1 MGDVAVDKAERL
13 INLTMALLASRRFL
27 SKNEIYSIVPGY
39 SGSAET
45 RERMFERDK
54 NDLRD
59 LGLEIEVGNDD
70 PLFDDE
76 AGYRIDAQRY
86 SFDLEELDGVDLAL
100 LSLSA
105 ANWQSSLL
113 SKSGQSAIRKLESIS
128 ASSDTESLHLP
139 HYSPEV
145 PGKHFEI
152 LWKAITDK
160 RRVSFTY
167 NSQHDS
173 YRTIEPYGLTLNRG
187 FWYLVGRDLDK
198 EEIRLFKVVRIA
210 DDLEMDNSKKS
221 FDQPDP
227 VTLRNLM
234 RNNGGSD
241 QRIEVDLLIAQGR
254 AYEIRRIAQIQ
265 PSSDEWESAKLVADS
280 QFELFEL
287 LARAGVSVIITSP
300 QQIRDEY
307 IAWIRGK
314 RNV

>member
-13 INLTMALLASRRFL
+13 INLTMALLASTRFL
-27 SKNEIYSIVPGY
+27 SKNEIYTIVPGY
-39 SGSAET
+39 SGSAESK
-45 RERMFERDK
+45 ERMFERDK

-86 SFDLEELDGVDLAL
+86 SFDLGELDGVDLAL

-234 RNNGGSD
+234 RNDGGSD

-265 PSSDEWESAKLVADS
+265 PSSDEWESATLVADS

>member
-13 INLTMALLASRRFL
+13 INLTMALLASTRFL
-27 SKNEIYSIVPGY
+27 SKNEIYTIVPGY

-45 RERMFERDK
+45 KERMFERDK

-86 SFDLEELDGVDLAL
+86 SFDLGELDGVDLAL

-234 RNNGGSD
+234 RNDGGSD

-265 PSSDEWESAKLVADS
+265 PSSDEWESATLVADS

>member
-86 SFDLEELDGVDLAL
+86 SFDLGELDGVDLAL

-265 PSSDEWESAKLVADS
+265 PSSDEWESATLVADS

-307 IAWIRGK
+307 IDWIRGK

>member
-27 SKNEIYSIVPGY
+27 SKNEIYAIVPGY
-39 SGSAET
+39 SGSSET
-45 RERMFERDK
+45 KERMFERDK

-76 AGYRIDAQRY
+76 AGYRIDAQQY
-86 SFDLEELDGVDLAL
+86 SFDLGELDGVDLAL
-100 LSLSA
+100 LSLGA

-128 ASSDTESLHLP
+128 ASSDTELLHLP

-152 LWKAITDK
+152 LWTAITNG
-160 RRVSFTY
+160 RIVSFTY
-167 NSQHDS
+167 SSQRDS
-173 YRTIEPYGLTLNRG
+173 HRTIEPYGLTLDRG
-187 FWYLVGRDLDK
+187 FWYLVGRDLGK

-227 VTLRNLM
+227 ETLRNLM
-234 RNNGGSD
+234 RNDGEND
-241 QRIEVDLLIAQGR
+241 QRIEVELLIAQGR
-254 AYEIRRIAQIQ
+254 AYEIRRMAQIQ
-265 PSSDEWESAKLVADS
+265 PSSDEWENATLVADS
-280 QFELFEL
+280 KFELFEL

-314 RNV
+314 SNG

>member
-27 SKNEIYSIVPGY
+27 SKNEIYTIVPGY

-45 RERMFERDK
+45 KERMFERDK

-86 SFDLEELDGVDLAL
+86 SFDLGELDGVDLAL

-128 ASSDTESLHLP
+128 ASSDTELLHLP

-152 LWKAITDK
+152 LWTAITN
-160 RRVSFTY
+160 RRIVSFTY
-167 NSQHDS
+167 SSQRDS
-173 YRTIEPYGLTLNRG
+173 HRTIEPYGLTLNRG

-198 EEIRLFKVVRIA
+198 GEIRLFKVVRIE
-210 DDLEMDNSKKS
+210 DDLEMESSKKS
-221 FDQPDP
+221 FEKPDP
-227 VTLRNLM
+227 STLRTLM
-234 RNNGGSD
+234 RNDGGSEES
-241 QRIEVDLLIAQGR
+241 IEVELSIAQGR
-254 AYEIRRIAQIQ
+254 AFEIRRVAQVQ
-265 PSSDEWESAKLVADS
+265 ASSDEWERATLVADS
-280 QFELFEL
+280 QFELFEM
-287 LARAGVSVIITSP
+287 LARAGDSVIIRSP
-300 QQIRDEY
+300 QQLRDGY

-314 RNV
+314 RHV